1 MKHGVF
7 IFATDQSIDV
17 SRLARE
23 AEQRGF
29 ESFWVPEH
37 AHIPDQLDTRFPL
50 SEDGELPEM
59 YRRIHDPF
67 IALAFAAAA
76 TTTLKLG
83 TGITLISQREPIVM
97 AKTVASLDRL
107 SGGRVLLGIGAG
119 WLREEME
126 PLGTRFEDRW
136 KVTTERIAAM
146 RSAWTE
152 ELASFDGDFVSFPPT
167 RVIPK
172 PVQEKG
178 PPILIGAGSKWARQR
193 AVDWGDAWMPNIPKT
208 DFIERGMQ
216 DLARRARES
225 GRPVPPTTVFGA
237 AANDCDFFADLG
249 VERVIHVLSSAG
261 ADVVLPELD
270 ALAPLVTSS

>member
-1 MKHGVF
+1 MKQGVF
-7 IFATDQSIDV
+7 IFATDRSIDIAQ
-17 SRLARE
+17 LARE
-23 AEQRGF
+23 AEDRGF
-29 ESFWVPEH
+29 ESLWVPEH
-37 AHIPDQLDTRFPL
+37 VHIPDQLETRFPL
-50 SEDGELPEM
+50 SDDGELPEM
-59 YRRIHDPF
+59 YKRIHDPF

-76 TTTLKLG
+76 TSTLKLG
-83 TGITLISQREPIVM
+83 TGITLISQREPLVM

-152 ELASFDGDFVSFPPT
+152 ELASHHGEFVNFPPT

-172 PVQEKG
+172 PIQQNG
-178 PPILIGAGSKWARQR
+178 PPVLIGAGSKWARQR
-193 AVDWGDAWMPNIPKT
+193 VVDWGDGWMPNIPKP

-216 DLARRARES
+216 DLERRAREA
-225 GRPVPPTTVFGA
+225 GKVVPPTTVFGA
-237 AANDCDFFADLG
+237 SAKDIARYRQLG
-249 VERVIHVLSSAG
+249 VERVIHMLSSAP
-261 ADVVLPELD
+261 ADTVLPELD
-270 ALAPLVTSS
+270 ALAPLLAES